1 MAQRTAF
8 TPTVAL
14 PSRAFGERFSSVI
27 LTIASLA
34 MIVTGRVEPALMDR
48 ARSQTVDFVAPIL
61 TIIQQPIATA
71 RDTIGKTQGILDLV
85 AENARLRAEN
95 ETLRKWE
102 ATALSL
108 EAQSRVLR
116 GMINLA
122 PAAPVIL
129 RTEPVIADPG
139 GVYVRSVLVA
149 GGAHDGL
156 GKGQAAMAGA
166 GLAGRITEIGAWS
179 ARVLLITDLNSRIPV
194 ILEGSRTHAIL
205 AGDNSRSPYLM
216 YLPKAAAISPGDRLV
231 TAGHDGVF
239 PTGLPVGRVSSIE
252 NGEIRVEPIADL
264 DRLEYVGL
272 VDSVAQS
279 ALTPEIAP
287 AEGRGFF
294 GNP

>member
-8 TPTVAL
+8 TPTVTL

-27 LTIASLA
+27 LSLA
-34 MIVTGRVEPALMDR
+34 AVALLVTSRVDPTLAERVRTETA
-48 ARSQTVDFVAPIL
+48 DFVAPLLIVV
-61 TIIQQPIATA
+61 QQPLASLQETV
-71 RDTIGKTQGILDLV
+71 GKTRGILDLA

-95 ETLRKWE
+95 ETLQRWQS
-102 ATALSL
+102 TALAL
-108 EAQSRVLR
+108 EAQNRVMR
-116 GMINLA
+116 GLVNLG
-122 PAAPVIL
+122 PAAPPIL
-129 RTEPVIADPG
+129 RTEPIIAEPG
-139 GVYVRSVLVA
+139 GLYVRSVLVG

-179 ARVLLITDLNSRIPV
+179 ARGLLITDLNSRIPV
-194 ILEGSRTHAIL
+194 ILEGTRTHAIL
-205 AGDNSRSPYLM
+205 AGDNSRNPYLM

-239 PTGLPVGRVSSIE
+239 PTGLPVGRVASIE

-264 DRLEYVGL
+264 DRLEYLEV

-287 AEGRGFF
+287 AEGHGFF
-294 GNP
+294 ETP